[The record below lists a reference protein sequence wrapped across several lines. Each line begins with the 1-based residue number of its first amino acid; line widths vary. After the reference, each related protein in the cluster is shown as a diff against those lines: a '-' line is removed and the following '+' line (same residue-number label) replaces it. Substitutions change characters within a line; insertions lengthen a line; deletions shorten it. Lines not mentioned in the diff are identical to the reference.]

1 MMHSEVFKRHQSK
14 GVLFREMVLFR
25 PPDALSFVQDCRASG
40 TRLLGFDGFSWI
52 SEEAIQTRLEDC
64 LDVSLDRYSQMS
76 DSERCLI
83 AESFLE
89 ERLAKDL
96 LFEMVVDSPTG
107 Y

>member
-1 MMHSEVFKRHQSK
+1 VHSEVFRRYQPK

-25 PPDALSFVQDCRASG
+25 PNDALSFVRDCQTSG

-52 SEEAIQTRLEDC
+52 SEEAIQVRLEDS

-76 DSERCLI
+76 ESEKCLL
-83 AESFLE
+83 AERFLE
-89 ERLAKDL
+89 ERLGKNL